1 MRIRTFLLAAVTAT
15 ALPVQ
20 AELTLDD
27 AIQQAISNDHWAQ
40 SSVHQEQALRQR
52 AIASGQLPDPK
63 MRVALANLPT
73 DTFDFDQE
81 NMTQL
86 QLGLSQQFPR
96 GNSLQIRQQQLS
108 EQADKAPL
116 QRTLRAAQVKRQLSM
131 SWLKLHSL
139 QQQLRL
145 LENNRHLFQELVEIS
160 RANYRSGRV
169 QRFEVIDAE
178 LQITRLN
185 DRITR
190 MQQQAEALRG
200 DLQRWLPA
208 ALSSEPL
215 PAELPVVQ
223 PLVQLDDQALLKTT
237 LQRHPQ
243 LQMLERDIDIR
254 QRDVELAEEAYKPGF
269 RLDTSYGLRD
279 DMPDG
284 RDRADF
290 FSVAV
295 TFDLPLF
302 PEKRQDARRNA
313 AVQQREA
320 ARSDRLLSLREYQAQ
335 LQQALANLEGV
346 EQRLAI
352 YNRDFLRQLRNKRQ
366 SATQAY
372 AAADGRFS
380 DVAAAALGELE
391 AKMMQIQLR
400 HQRVQVISNINFW
413 LAAVDPALSP
423 SDSSTGALSGTS
435 SASEV
440 TP

>member
-1 MRIRTFLLAAVTAT
+1 MKIRSFLLAVFAAT
-15 ALPVQ
+15 TLPVK
-20 AELTLDD
+20 AELSLES
-27 AIQQAISNDHWAQ
+27 AIQSAIKNDHWAQ
-40 SSVHQEQALRQR
+40 SSVHQEQALRQQ

-63 MRVALANLPT
+63 MRLALANLPT
-73 DTFDFDQE
+73 DSFDFDQE

-96 GNSLQIRQQQLS
+96 GDSLQIRQQQLS
-108 EQADKAPL
+108 QKADKAPL
-116 QRTLRAAQVKRQLSM
+116 QRALRAAQVKQQLSM
-131 SWLKLHSL
+131 NWLKLHRL
-139 QQQLRL
+139 EVQLRL
-145 LENNRHLFQELVEIS
+145 LENNRYLFQELVEIS
-160 RANYRSGRV
+160 RANFRSGKAR
-169 QRFEVIDAE
+169 RFEVIDAE

-190 MQQQAEALRG
+190 MRQQAASLRG
-200 DLQRWLPA
+200 ELQRWLPETLSGE
-208 ALSSEPL
+208 ALPTPL
-215 PAELPVVQ
+215 PELK
-223 PLVQLDDQALLKTT
+223 PLVAVNDNDALRSAV
-237 LQRHPQ
+237 QRHPQ
-243 LQMLERDIDIR
+243 LQLLERDINIR
-254 QRDVELAEEAYKPGF
+254 QRDVELADQAYKPGF
-269 RLDTSYGLRD
+269 RLESSYGFRD

-352 YNRDFLRQLRNKRQ
+352 YDKAFLRQLRAKRQ
-366 SATQAY
+366 SATQSY
-372 AAADGRFS
+372 AAADSRFS

-400 HQRVQVISNINFW
+400 HQRAQIISNINFW
-413 LAAVDPALSP
+413 LAAVDPVLSS
-423 SDSSTGALSGTS
+423 SDSF

>member
-1 MRIRTFLLAAVTAT
+1 MKIRSFLLAVFAAT
-15 ALPVQ
+15 TLPVK
-20 AELTLDD
+20 AELSLES
-27 AIQQAISNDHWAQ
+27 AIQSAIKNDHWAQ
-40 SSVHQEQALRQR
+40 SSVHQERSLRQQ

-63 MRVALANLPT
+63 MRLALANLPT
-73 DTFDFDQE
+73 DSFDFDQE

-96 GNSLQIRQQQLS
+96 GDSLQIRQQQLS
-108 EQADKAPL
+108 QKADKAPL
-116 QRTLRAAQVKRQLSM
+116 QRALRAAQVKQQLSM
-131 SWLKLHSL
+131 NWLKLHRL
-139 QQQLRL
+139 EAQLRL
-145 LENNRHLFQELVEIS
+145 LENNRYLFQELVEIS
-160 RANYRSGRV
+160 RANFRSGKAR
-169 QRFEVIDAE
+169 RFEVIDAE

-190 MQQQAEALRG
+190 MRQQTASLRG
-200 DLQRWLPA
+200 QLQRWLPEA
-208 ALSSEPL
+208 ISGEVLPTPL
-215 PAELPVVQ
+215 PELK
-223 PLVQLDDQALLKTT
+223 PLVAVNDNDALRSAV
-237 LQRHPQ
+237 QRHPQ
-243 LQMLERDIDIR
+243 LQLLERDINIR
-254 QRDVELAEEAYKPGF
+254 QRDVELADQAYKPGF
-269 RLDTSYGLRD
+269 RLESSYGFRD

-335 LQQALANLEGV
+335 LQQALANLEGF

-352 YNRDFLRQLRNKRQ
+352 YDKAFLRQLRAKRQ
-366 SATQAY
+366 SATQSY
-372 AAADGRFS
+372 AAADSRFS

-400 HQRVQVISNINFW
+400 HQRAQVISNINFW
-413 LAAVDPALSP
+413 LAAVDPVLSS
-423 SDSSTGALSGTS
+423 SDSF

>member
-40 SSVHQEQALRQR
+40 SSIHQEQALRQR

-131 SWLKLHSL
+131 SWLKLNSL

-190 MQQQAEALRG
+190 MRQQAEALRG

-208 ALSSEPL
+208 VLSSEPL
-215 PAELPVVQ
+215 PAELPTVQ
-223 PLVQLDDQALLKTT
+223 PLVQLDDQALLKMT

-243 LQMLERDIDIR
+243 LQMLERDIDMLLTSDPM
-254 QRDVELAEEAYKPGF
+254 QDHPELTMQPV
-269 RLDTSYGLRD
+269 LRD
-279 DMPDG
+279 P
-284 RDRADF
+284 F
-290 FSVAV
+290 VLLVAEHHTELSGSTV
-295 TFDLPLF
+295 LELVQSLPF
-302 PEKRQDARRNA
+302 IA
-313 AVQQREA
+313 
-320 ARSDRLLSLREYQAQ
+320 
-335 LQQALANLEGV
+335 
-346 EQRLAI
+346 
-352 YNRDFLRQLRNKRQ
+352 YNRQLRLGSLTQLIARRIGVELPTRFELDNTTTLLRFVQQGHGWAFAPVTCLLQNPALLQGVKILPIDQGNHARYICLLSRRGEFGDLPQ
-366 SATQAY
+366 QVVQICQEIYTQQLVPQLPASAPWLQDQAY
-372 AAADGRFS
+372 AID
-380 DVAAAALGELE
+380 ELPP
-391 AKMMQIQLR
+391 L
-400 HQRVQVISNINFW
+400 
-413 LAAVDPALSP
+413 
-423 SDSSTGALSGTS
+423 
-435 SASEV
+435 
-440 TP
+440 